1 MTNPGKMDARKFKSW
16 PYSVVRDAE
25 ANIEKW
31 RMESPPERTLIIQK
45 NCQPLLKL
53 LDKISFDQEYSLDKE

>member
-1 MTNPGKMDARKFKSW
+1 M
-16 PYSVVRDAE
+16 RDAE

-31 RMESPPERTLIIQK
+31 RSESPPERTLIIEK

-53 LDKISFDQEYSLDKE
+53 LDKISFDREYLLDKE